1 MLHAN
6 REIHR
11 CFSNPNWLLQR
22 LCHVVYCLHFSC
34 TSLIGLQVSSL
45 YYSHGIAHYVFKKT
59 QARYTTIH
67 KIKTALTSDLVFAF
81 VLETQLSTRF
91 VNFGVIILQYT
102 HILTTPSSKNRCSKT
117 YISPRFS
124 AFSIYFRFIFRPH
137 FSIQQRFVFLDGE
150 IRPIF
155 HGPKICIQQLKTSFL
170 SLFSPVRSLI

>member
-11 CFSNPNWLLQR
+11 CFSNPNQSLQR
-22 LCHVVYCLHFSC
+22 FSPVVYCLHFSC

-59 QARYTTIH
+59 QARCTTIH

-81 VLETQLSTRF
+81 VLETQLRTRF
-91 VNFGVIILQYT
+91 VNFGIIILQYT
-102 HILTTPSSKNRCSKT
+102 YILTTPSSKNRCSKT
-117 YISPRFS
+117 YIQPRFS
-124 AFSIYFRFIFRPH
+124 AFSIDFPFIFRPH

-155 HGPKICIQQLKTSFL
+155 HCPKTYIQQLKTSFL
-170 SLFSPVRSLI
+170 SLFFSFFC